1 MGDDGYDD
9 VPIVSTGVCMK
20 LDPQKH
26 KWLNAK
32 TANRIFDALPEGSAR
47 YVGGCVRNALLDAPV
62 ADFDIATT
70 ELPEDVATALKA
82 NKIAVHETG
91 ISHGTLTAVA
101 DKVVFEITTLRR
113 DVTTDG
119 RRATVAFSKDWT
131 EDAHRR
137 DFTVNALYADRS
149 GKIYDPTGQGVEDI
163 KANRIRFVNDPNQRI
178 EEDYLRI
185 LRFFRFYAWYGAGK
199 AMDKPGLDACR
210 ELKGG
215 LKQLSV
221 ERVWSELKKLLMA
234 PSPHRTVNVML
245 INGILEKLLPEASN
259 SEGLQLL
266 VDVENRLDLSPDPYL
281 RLMSMAARDE
291 FAMAGLCRRLK
302 MSNVEKT
309 RLMGWAGDRAGLAL
323 GLVEKDLKIEIFKAG
338 RQVAMDRSI
347 LRAAGADD
355 PIIQNQWLNVYKTA
369 RDWDWPEFPL
379 SGKDLISAGIPG
391 GASMGKALTA
401 LEALWIRS
409 GFTADKERLLAALA
423 LIHRG

>member
-1 MGDDGYDD
+1 
-9 VPIVSTGVCMK
+9 MK

-26 KWLNAK
+26 EWLNAK
-32 TANRIFDALPEGSAR
+32 PANRIFDALPDGSAR

-70 ELPEDVATALKA
+70 ELPEEVAAALKA
-82 NKIAVHETG
+82 KKIAVHETG

-101 DKVVFEITTLRR
+101 DHVVFEITTLRR

-119 RRATVAFSKDWT
+119 RRATVAFSKDWN
-131 EDAHRR
+131 EDAYRR

-149 GKIYDPTGQGVEDI
+149 GKIYDPTGQGVDDI
-163 KANRIRFVNDPNQRI
+163 KARRIRFVDDPAKRI
-178 EEDYLRI
+178 KEDYLRI
-185 LRFFRFYAWYGAGK
+185 LRFFRFYAWYGEGK

-210 ELKGG
+210 DLKDG

-221 ERVWSELKKLLMA
+221 ERIWSELKKLLLA
-234 PSPHRTVNVML
+234 PWPHRTVNVML

-266 VDVENRLDLSPDPYL
+266 IDVEKALDLSPDPYL
-281 RLMSMAARDE
+281 RLMAMAARDE

-302 MSNVEKT
+302 VSNAEKA
-309 RLMGWAGDRAGLAL
+309 RLMGWAGDRAALAPGLA
-323 GLVEKDLKIEIFKAG
+323 EKDLKIEIFKAG
-338 RQVAMDRSI
+338 RQVTMDRAV

-355 PIIQNQWLNVYKTA
+355 PIIRTEWIKIYNIA
-369 RDWDWPEFPL
+369 RDWDWPVFPL
-379 SGKDLISAGIPG
+379 RGKDLIAAGIPD

-401 LEALWIRS
+401 LEALWLRS
-409 GFTADKERLLAALA
+409 GFTADKNRLMAALA
-423 LIHRG
+423 LIHRA